1 MPDILPA
8 KGKTEG
14 LQPHGFIGDGARVG
28 NQVRPAE
35 LVAVFL
41 LDRPKQTA
49 RLVQVDVIWPGVDG
63 CKSLVTGTGA
73 TAAIRDPIGT
83 RRMPGHADH
92 QTAVVTPVRWP
103 PFLAICHQ
111 CMQVFLER
119 IEIEFFNGFPIVE
132 AFSHRIGFAIV
143 LMQNVEVQGLGPPLH
158 VRHAALRGA
167 AVHHW
172 TFVFRHGH
180 PLIIDRGLFVTDLGR
195 LACASIG

>member
-49 RLVQVDVIWPGVDG
+49 RLVQVDVIRPGVDG

-92 QTAVVTPVRWP
+92 QNRRSDPSPLATTPGYLSSVH
-103 PFLAICHQ
+103 A
-111 CMQVFLER
+111 
-119 IEIEFFNGFPIVE
+119 
-132 AFSHRIGFAIV
+132 
-143 LMQNVEVQGLGPPLH
+143 GL
-158 VRHAALRGA
+158 
-167 AVHHW
+167 
-172 TFVFRHGH
+172 
-180 PLIIDRGLFVTDLGR
+180 
-195 LACASIG
+195 S